1 MPLNSLTVGVDKI
14 GDLAWIAATVR
25 TLNCESPHVSHI
37 PHLGFL
43 VGLGLGWASWGNS
56 FQSVTS
62 TPFNS
67 TVFLWLKS
75 EENKTER
82 INLHA
87 SKSSD
92 WFSSGHTEFL
102 IFNIFMRNINFIA
115 ISSRFNSS
123 TEDQFL
129 QPNIYIFRGRYSSNI
144 SNSSATYRKCVHL
157 WTH

>member
-1 MPLNSLTVGVDKI
+1 MPLNIMTVGVDKI
-14 GDLAWIAATVR
+14 GEVARITATVG
-25 TLNCESPHVSHI
+25 TLNCKSPHVSHI
-37 PHLGFL
+37 PHLRLL

-56 FQSVTS
+56 FQCVTL

-67 TVFLWLKS
+67 TVFLLLKC

-82 INLHA
+82 VNLHA

-102 IFNIFMRNINFIA
+102 IFNIFMRNINFMA
-115 ISSRFNSS
+115 ISSRFNYAPS
-123 TEDQFL
+123 DQFL
-129 QPNIYIFRGRYSSNI
+129 QPKIYIFRGRYSSNI
-144 SNSSATYRKCVHL
+144 SNSSATYRSCVHS